1 MLWQICDRLAVL
13 GRLGSRSLRQSKS
26 DYVHTEAAWRLSR
39 RVLRHSAVGN
49 RTTTGLWHWQSPG
62 YGVLWSL
69 PE

>member
-49 RTTTGLWHWQSPG
+49 RTTTGL
-62 YGVLWSL
+62 
-69 PE
+69 